1 MPPLR
6 IALLQL
12 QAAGNQPANLR
23 RGLAGC
29 QDARALGADIALF
42 PEDLVITCING
53 GFNNLSAWEAA
64 QLVSV
69 VKPKATNSRMA
80 PRSYSLPPRTLMTR
94 YRWCFLLLPLVAGL
108 VVVGQEPFQVT
119 STVDAPTIAGRPVQ
133 LDASHKLLPWPMPED
148 AGYSY
153 NSH

>member
-64 QLVSV
+64 QLVSREAKGHELAHGSPFV
-69 VKPKATNSRMA
+69 FSAT
-80 PRSYSLPPRTLMTR
+80 
-94 YRWCFLLLPLVAGL
+94 
-108 VVVGQEPFQVT
+108 
-119 STVDAPTIAGRPVQ
+119 
-133 LDASHKLLPWPMPED
+133 
-148 AGYSY
+148 
-153 NSH
+153 